1 MSNGRAMYRVWL
13 GSVSSVEEADQVSR
27 VLGIEGP
34 RIVVE

>member
-1 MSNGRAMYRVWL
+1 MYRVWL
-13 GSVSSVEEADQVSR
+13 GPVSSVEEADQLSHVLG

>member
-1 MSNGRAMYRVWL
+1 MYRVWL
-13 GSVSSVEEADQVSR
+13 GPVSSVEEADLVTDMLG